1 MSAIAESASL
11 RRSRARSAERER
23 TAPRVLGGGVL
34 WIVVFAA
41 LLAGVVA
48 VNVAVLRLNLQ
59 LDGVT
64 SDDTQ
69 LKADIADLRS
79 ELSNKAATY
88 QIERRA
94 KNDLGLVQADPSQTT
109 FVRLPPR

>member
-1 MSAIAESASL
+1 MSTVAQTARIP
-11 RRSRARSAERER
+11 RPRTRSRERA
-23 TAPRVLGGGVL
+23 TPRLLGGGVL

-64 SDDTQ
+64 STDTQ

-94 KNDLGLVQADPSQTT
+94 RNDLGLVQADPSQTT
-109 FVRLPPR
+109 FVQLPAR

>member
-1 MSAIAESASL
+1 MSTIAESARL
-11 RRSRARSAERER
+11 ARPRPRLARRER
-23 TAPRVLGGGVL
+23 ATPRLLGGGVL
-34 WIVVFAA
+34 WIVIFAV
-41 LLAGVVA
+41 LLSGVVA

-79 ELSNKAATY
+79 HLSNKVATY

-94 KNDLGLVQADPSQTT
+94 KNELGLVQADPSQTT
-109 FVRLPPR
+109 FVQLPAR